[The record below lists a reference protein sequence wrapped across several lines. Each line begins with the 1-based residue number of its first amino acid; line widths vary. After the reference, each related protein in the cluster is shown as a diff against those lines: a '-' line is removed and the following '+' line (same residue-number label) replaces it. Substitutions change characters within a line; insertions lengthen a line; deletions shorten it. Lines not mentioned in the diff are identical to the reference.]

1 MHKYFVYRI
10 FNAKN
15 DKTYIGMST
24 APKKQVRN
32 HLVGS
37 GSRLIFDDVRK
48 HGKEVFV
55 YQIIEEF
62 QTRDEANKKMQSY
75 IIRQN
80 SLYPF
85 GYNLAIGGQGS
96 RGCMWDGKRRAKITG
111 YLNHRSK
118 LRESQVIKI
127 YWDNRVR
134 REIAEEY
141 GISTTMVTK
150 IKRGQAWG
158 QVTDRFRDLKENY

>member
-15 DKTYIGMST
+15 DKTYIGTST
-24 APKKQVRN
+24 APEKQILN

-55 YQIIEEF
+55 YQILEEF
-62 QTRDEANKKMQSY
+62 QTRGEASKKMQYY
-75 IIRQN
+75 IILQN

-85 GYNLAIGGQGS
+85 GYNLAIGGEGS
-96 RGCMWDGKRRAKITG
+96 RGHIWNGKQRAKITG
-111 YLNHRSK
+111 YRNNRSK

-150 IKRGQAWG
+150 IKHGQAWKH
-158 QVTDRFRDLKENY
+158 VADLFKDLKRS

>member
-1 MHKYFVYRI
+1 VHKYYIYRI

-15 DKTYIGMST
+15 DKTYIGVST
-24 APKKQVRN
+24 APEKQVRN

-37 GSRLIFDDVRK
+37 GSRLIFDDVK
-48 HGKEVFV
+48 KDGKEVFV
-55 YQIIEEF
+55 YQVLEEF
-62 QTRDEANKKMQSY
+62 LARKEASKKMQSY

-85 GYNLAIGGQGS
+85 GYNLAIGGRGS
-96 RGCMWDGKRRAKITG
+96 RGHIWNGKQRAKITG
-111 YLNHRSK
+111 YRNNRSK

-127 YWDNRVR
+127 YWDHRVR

-150 IKRGQAWG
+150 IKRGQTWKH
-158 QVTDRFRDLKENY
+158 VSDRFKDLKRS